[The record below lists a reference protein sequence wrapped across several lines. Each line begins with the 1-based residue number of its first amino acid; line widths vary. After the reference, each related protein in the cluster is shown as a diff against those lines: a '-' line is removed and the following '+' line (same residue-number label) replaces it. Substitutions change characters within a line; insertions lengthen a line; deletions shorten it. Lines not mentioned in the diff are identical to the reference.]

1 MSYVEFFS
9 VSSIPDNSDPRERII
24 AIARYYCS
32 AFHAARKVRKYTVH
46 TIVAFI
52 TASVCIANRRVALY
66 CHANLLAWYVYTVCS
81 KLYRKWITFPK
92 CFTFSTQCTNKCMHN
107 DYYMVCFL
115 QGAVAKKPYNPIL
128 GETFRCYW
136 DLPGGR
142 RNAPDDDSK
151 VHHPHVH
158 LSPPLS
164 PTSPSQF
171 YYDI

>member
-1 MSYVEFFS
+1 MFILS
-9 VSSIPDNSDPRERII
+9 VVNYIGNGSLFQNVSHSVHSVLISI
-24 AIARYYCS
+24 
-32 AFHAARKVRKYTVH
+32 
-46 TIVAFI
+46 
-52 TASVCIANRRVALY
+52 
-66 CHANLLAWYVYTVCS
+66 
-81 KLYRKWITFPK
+81 
-92 CFTFSTQCTNKCMHN
+92 MHN
-107 DYYMVCFL
+107 YYYMVCFL

-158 LSPPLS
+158 LSPSLP

-171 YYDI
+171 YYDTVNVVQ

>member
-1 MSYVEFFS
+1 MDHFS
-9 VSSIPDNSDPRERII
+9 KM
-24 AIARYYCS
+24 
-32 AFHAARKVRKYTVH
+32 FHIEYTV
-46 TIVAFI
+46 
-52 TASVCIANRRVALY
+52 Y
-66 CHANLLAWYVYTVCS
+66 Y
-81 KLYRKWITFPK
+81 
-92 CFTFSTQCTNKCMHN
+92 TNKCMHN
-107 DYYMVCFL
+107 DYYTVCFM